1 LHVYKY
7 LLTFNNQNK
16 NLFLKYLNSTNL
28 KKTSYLLVFLFL
40 LCLPHIILSQ
50 EKKPK
55 VVLVLSGGG
64 AKGIAHIPLLQKL
77 DSLHIVPDL
86 IVGNSM
92 GSIIGGLYAMGYS
105 GDSIEKI
112 TKNIYW
118 DKLLGGGQSLRSVS
132 AEEKREFQRYL
143 VGIGVKDGK
152 LNSVGSLL
160 NDQNLREY
168 LSELTY
174 PVYNV
179 KDFDSLPIP
188 FRAMATDLVEGKE
201 VILSK
206 GNLAYAMRAS
216 MSLPAIFKPMPYGKS
231 VLVDGGVLNNF
242 PTDIAKQMGADIIIG
257 SDVGGGMEPIDKLNN
272 IMTVLMQTSM
282 FPSNIKNPA
291 NRDLCTILVDHLPNL
306 RFSTADF
313 ADSNEIYKD
322 GKIATNQNLPA
333 LIALSEKLKGFP
345 QRTHG
350 LPDMPKEFVLDTI
363 IYKKISPENLPL
375 VVGRANLKT
384 HVKYTTKD
392 LIAGIN
398 RAMGTNLFDEITY
411 NYFIKDEDKL
421 GITLFGFERAKN
433 QLNTSV
439 HYDTYRG
446 VGIIF
451 NYTARNVLADA
462 SRLLIT
468 ADIAEQPKA
477 RINYQKNFGGHR
489 EWWWASEAYGA
500 FLRQEIYI
508 NGKASDNILYNTF
521 EFNNEINRNLNS
533 LKSYFGFGLSY
544 HYTNLKPKYDREYNP
559 NSININNYSFNN
571 IEMNMHYSYNDMDK
585 VFFATNGTIMKANVS
600 RSFLT
605 DLDTSFSDP
614 NLMSISG
621 KTNGYTKFGFGIEKR
636 LLLKK
641 KITGIIGFDSYF
653 IFQDKLKEDQIPFS
667 GFGYAAKYFLG
678 GIIPS
683 SGSNRFSFAGLHE
696 DELNVTQYMG
706 LKLGSQINIIGK
718 IYLTPHFNIA
728 TVGFDTFDDY
738 LDHAFNPKGNW
749 DENLEPS
756 LVISGGAAISYQ
768 SILGPIHFDTSW
780 INNIDKVRLFFSVG
794 LSLNP

>member
-1 LHVYKY
+1 MSSAHS
-7 LLTFNNQNK
+7 F
-16 NLFLKYLNSTNL
+16 FSG
-28 KKTSYLLVFLFL
+28 
-40 LCLPHIILSQ
+40 
-50 EKKPK
+50 KKPK

-112 TKNIYW
+112 TKTISW
-118 DKLLGGGQSLRSVS
+118 DKILGGGQSLRSVS
-132 AEEKREFQRYL
+132 AEEKREFQRYV

-152 LNSVGSLL
+152 LNSIGSLL

-168 LSELTY
+168 LSELTF

-179 KDFDSLPIP
+179 RDFDSLPIP

-206 GNLAYAMRAS
+206 GSLAYAMRAS
-216 MSLPAIFKPMPYGKS
+216 MSLPAIFKPMPYEKS

-242 PTDIAKQMGADIIIG
+242 PTDVAQKMGADIIIG
-257 SDVGGGMEPIDKLNN
+257 SDVGGGLEPIDKLNN
-272 IMTVLMQTSM
+272 VMTILMQTSM
-282 FPSNIKNPA
+282 FPSNIKNPE
-291 NRDLCTILVDHLPNL
+291 NRDRCTILVDHLPNL

-313 ADSNEIYKD
+313 ADSDEIYKD

-333 LIALSEKLKGFP
+333 LIALSEKLKAFP
-345 QRTHG
+345 QRTHA

-363 IYKKISPENLPL
+363 VYKKISPENMPL

-411 NYFIKDEDKL
+411 SYFVKDGNKL
-421 GITLFGFERAKN
+421 GINLFGFERAKN
-433 QLNTSV
+433 QLNTSI

-451 NYTARNVLADA
+451 NYTGRNVLADA

-468 ADIAEQPKA
+468 ADIAEQPKG

-500 FLRQEIYI
+500 LLRQEIYI
-508 NGKASDNILYNTF
+508 NGKASDNILYNAF

-533 LKSYFGFGLSY
+533 LKSYFGFGLNY

-559 NSININNYSFNN
+559 NSISLTNYNFNN
-571 IEMNMHYSYNDMDK
+571 IEFNMHYSYNDMDK
-585 VFFATNGTIMKANVS
+585 VFFATNGTIIKSNIA

-605 DLDTSFSDP
+605 DINSSYSDP
-614 NLMSISG
+614 DITSISG
-621 KTNGYTKFGFGIEKR
+621 STNGYTKFGFSFEKR
-636 LLLKK
+636 ALLKK
-641 KITGIIGFDSYF
+641 KITGIVGFDSYF
-653 IFQDKLKEDQIPFS
+653 IFQDKLKHNDIPFS
-667 GFGYAAKYFLG
+667 DFGYASKYFIG

-696 DELNVTQYMG
+696 DELNATQYMG
-706 LKLGSQINIIGK
+706 LKLGSQINITGK
-718 IYLTPHFNIA
+718 IYVTPHFNIA
-728 TVGFDTFDDY
+728 TVGFGTFNDY
-738 LDHAFNPKGNW
+738 IDHAFNPKGNW
-749 DENLEPS
+749 DDNFEPS
-756 LVISGGAAISYQ
+756 LVISGGSAISYQ
-768 SILGPIHFDTSW
+768 SILGPIHFDASW

>member
-1 LHVYKY
+1 M
-7 LLTFNNQNK
+7 
-16 NLFLKYLNSTNL
+16 
-28 KKTSYLLVFLFL
+28 KKTTYLIVFFFL
-40 LCLPHIILSQ
+40 LSLPQIIFSQ

-64 AKGIAHIPLLQKL
+64 AKGVAHIPLLQKL

-152 LNSVGSLL
+152 LNSIGSLL

-168 LSELTY
+168 LSELTF

-179 KDFDSLPIP
+179 RDFDSLPIP

-206 GNLAYAMRAS
+206 GSLAYAMRAS
-216 MSLPAIFKPMPYGKS
+216 MSLPAVFKPMPYEKS
-231 VLVDGGVLNNF
+231 ILVDGGVLNNF
-242 PTDIAKQMGADIIIG
+242 PTDVAQQMGADIIIG
-257 SDVGGGMEPIDKLNN
+257 SDVGGGLEPIDKLNN
-272 IMTVLMQTSM
+272 VMTILMQTSM

-291 NRDLCTILVDHLPNL
+291 NRDRCTILVDHLPNL

-313 ADSNEIYKD
+313 ADSDEIYKD

-333 LIALSEKLKGFP
+333 LIALSEKLKAFP
-345 QRTHG
+345 QRTHA

-363 IYKKISPENLPL
+363 VYKNISPENMPL
-375 VVGRANLKT
+375 VLGRANLKT

-398 RAMGTNLFDEITY
+398 RAMGTNLFDQITY
-411 NYFIKDEDKL
+411 SYFIKDGDKL

-433 QLNTSV
+433 QLNTSI

-451 NYTARNVLADA
+451 NYTGRNILADA
-462 SRLLIT
+462 SRLLLT
-468 ADIAEQPKA
+468 LDIAEQPKA
-477 RINYQKNFGGHR
+477 RINYQKNFGQNR
-489 EWWWASEAYGA
+489 EWWWMSEAYGA
-500 FLRQEIYI
+500 LLRQEIYI
-508 NGKASDNILYNTF
+508 NGKASDNILYNAI
-521 EFNNEINRNLNS
+521 EINNEVNKNLNS
-533 LKSYFGFGLSY
+533 LKSYAGFGLNYIHS
-544 HYTNLKPKYDREYNP
+544 NLKPKYDREYNP
-559 NSININNYSFNN
+559 NSVNINNYKANN
-571 IEMNMHYSYNDMDK
+571 IEFNMHYSYNDMDK
-585 VFFATNGTIMKANVS
+585 VFFATSGNIIKANVA
-600 RSFLT
+600 RSFLS
-605 DLDTSFSDP
+605 DVDASFSAPDLI
-614 NLMSISG
+614 NISG
-621 KTNGYTKFGFGIEKR
+621 STNGYTKFGFSFEKR
-636 LLLKK
+636 ALLKK
-641 KITGIIGFDSYF
+641 RITGIVGFDSYF
-653 IFQDKLKEDQIPFS
+653 IFQDKLKDDQIPFS
-667 GFGYAAKYFLG
+667 GFGYATKYFLG

-683 SGSNRFSFAGLHE
+683 SGSNRFSFAGLNE
-696 DELNVTQYMG
+696 DEVNVTQYMG
-706 LKLGSQINIIGK
+706 LRLGSQINLTGK

-728 TVGFDTFDDY
+728 SVGFDTFDDY
-738 LDHAFNPKGNW
+738 IGHVFSPKGKW
-749 DENLEPS
+749 DENTEPS
-756 LVISGGAAISYQ
+756 LILSGGSAISYQ
-768 SILGPIHFDTSW
+768 SILGPIHFDMSW

>member
-1 LHVYKY
+1 M
-7 LLTFNNQNK
+7 
-16 NLFLKYLNSTNL
+16 
-28 KKTSYLLVFLFL
+28 KKASYLLVFLFL
-40 LCLPHIILSQ
+40 ISLSQTTFSQ

-105 GDSIEKI
+105 GDSIETM
-112 TKNIYW
+112 TKNINW
-118 DKLLGGGQSLRSVS
+118 DKLLGGGQSLRAVS

-152 LNSVGSLL
+152 LNSIGSLL

-168 LSELTY
+168 LSELTF

-188 FRAMATDLVEGKE
+188 FRAMATDLAEGKE

-206 GNLAYAMRAS
+206 GSLAYAMRAS
-216 MSLPAIFKPMPYGKS
+216 MSLPAIFKPMPYEKS

-242 PTDIAKQMGADIIIG
+242 PTDVAKQMGADIIIG
-257 SDVGGGMEPIDKLNN
+257 SDVGGGMEPVDKLNN

-313 ADSNEIYKD
+313 ADSDEIYKD
-322 GKIATNQNLPA
+322 GRIATNQNLPA
-333 LIALSEKLKGFP
+333 LIELSEKLKKFR
-345 QRTHG
+345 QRTHQ

-363 IYKKISPENLPL
+363 VYKKISPENLPL
-375 VVGRANLKT
+375 VIGRANLKT
-384 HVKYTTKD
+384 NVKYTTKD
-392 LIAGIN
+392 LIDGLN
-398 RAMGTNLFDEITY
+398 RAMGTNLFEEITY
-411 NYFIKDEDKL
+411 SYFIKDEDKL

-433 QLNTSV
+433 QLNTSI

-451 NYTARNVLADA
+451 NYTGRNVLADA

-489 EWWWASEAYGA
+489 EWWWMTEGYGA

-508 NGKASDNILYNTF
+508 NGKASDNMLYNAF

-533 LKSYFGFGLSY
+533 LKSYFGFGLNY
-544 HYTNLKPKYDREYNP
+544 HYTNLKPKYNREYNP
-559 NSININNYSFNN
+559 NSPSLNNYNFNN
-571 IEMNMHYSYNDMDK
+571 IEFNLHYSYNDMDK
-585 VFFATNGTIMKANVS
+585 VFFATNGTIIKSNIS

-605 DLDTSFSDP
+605 DIEASLNDP
-614 NLMSISG
+614 ELSTISG
-621 KTNGYTKFGFGIEKR
+621 STNGYTKFGFSFER
-636 LLLKK
+636 RVTLKK
-641 KITGIIGFDSYF
+641 KVTGIAGFDSYF
-653 IFQDKLKEDQIPFS
+653 IFQDKLKENELSFS
-667 GFGYAAKYFLG
+667 GLGFAAKYFLG

-683 SGSNRFSFAGLHE
+683 SGSNRFQLAGLHE

-706 LKLGSQINIIGK
+706 VKLASQVNITGK

-728 TVGFDTFDDY
+728 TVGFDTFDNY
-738 LDHAFNPKGNW
+738 IDHAFNPKGKW
-749 DENLEPS
+749 DDNIEPS

>member
-1 LHVYKY
+1 M
-7 LLTFNNQNK
+7 
-16 NLFLKYLNSTNL
+16 
-28 KKTSYLLVFLFL
+28 KKTTYLIVFFFL
-40 LCLPHIILSQ
+40 LSLPQIIFSQ

-64 AKGIAHIPLLQKL
+64 AKGVAHIPLLQKL

-152 LNSVGSLL
+152 LNSIGSLL

-168 LSELTY
+168 LSELTF

-179 KDFDSLPIP
+179 RDFDSLPIP

-206 GNLAYAMRAS
+206 GSLAYAMRAS
-216 MSLPAIFKPMPYGKS
+216 MSLPAIFKPMPYEKS

-242 PTDIAKQMGADIIIG
+242 PTDVAQQMGADIIIG
-257 SDVGGGMEPIDKLNN
+257 SDVGGGLEPIDKLNN
-272 IMTVLMQTSM
+272 VMTILMQTSM

-291 NRDLCTILVDHLPNL
+291 NRDRCTILVDHLPNL

-313 ADSNEIYKD
+313 ADSDEIYKD

-333 LIALSEKLKGFP
+333 LIALSEKLKAFP
-345 QRTHG
+345 QRTHA

-363 IYKKISPENLPL
+363 VYKNISPENMPL
-375 VVGRANLKT
+375 VLGRANLKT

-398 RAMGTNLFDEITY
+398 RAMGTNLFDQITY
-411 NYFIKDEDKL
+411 SYFIKDGDKL

-433 QLNTSV
+433 QLNTSI

-451 NYTARNVLADA
+451 NYTGRNVLADA
-462 SRLLIT
+462 SRLLVT
-468 ADIAEQPKA
+468 VDIAEQPKA
-477 RINYQKNFGGHR
+477 RINYQKNFGQHR
-489 EWWWASEAYGA
+489 EWWWISEAYGA
-500 FLRQEIYI
+500 LLRQEIYI
-508 NGKASDNILYNTF
+508 NGKASDNILYNAI
-521 EFNNEINRNLNS
+521 EINNEVNKNLNS
-533 LKSYFGFGLSY
+533 LKSYAGFGLNYIHS
-544 HYTNLKPKYDREYNP
+544 NLKPKYDREYNP
-559 NSININNYSFNN
+559 NSVNINNYKANN
-571 IEMNMHYSYNDMDK
+571 IEFNMHYSYNDMDK
-585 VFFATNGTIMKANVS
+585 VFFATSGNIIKANVA
-600 RSFLT
+600 RSFLS
-605 DLDTSFSDP
+605 DVDASFSAPD
-614 NLMSISG
+614 LISISG
-621 KTNGYTKFGFGIEKR
+621 STNGYTKFGFSFEKR
-636 LLLKK
+636 ALLKK
-641 KITGIIGFDSYF
+641 RITGIVGFDSYF
-653 IFQDKLKEDQIPFS
+653 IFQDKLKDDQIPFS
-667 GFGYAAKYFLG
+667 GFGYATKYFLG

-683 SGSNRFSFAGLHE
+683 SGSNRFSFAGLNE
-696 DELNVTQYMG
+696 DEVNVTQYMG
-706 LKLGSQINIIGK
+706 LKLGSQINLTGK
-718 IYLTPHFNIA
+718 IYLIPHFNIA
-728 TVGFDTFDDY
+728 SIGFDTFDDY
-738 LDHAFNPKGNW
+738 IGHAFSPKGKW
-749 DENLEPS
+749 DENIEPS
-756 LVISGGAAISYQ
+756 LILSGGSAISYQ
-768 SILGPIHFDTSW
+768 SILGPIHFDMSW

>member
-1 LHVYKY
+1 
-7 LLTFNNQNK
+7 
-16 NLFLKYLNSTNL
+16 L
-28 KKTSYLLVFLFL
+28 KKTSYLLVLLFV
-40 LCLPHIILSQ
+40 LCLPHIMFSQ

-168 LSELTY
+168 LSELTF

-188 FRAMATDLVEGKE
+188 FRAMATDLVQGKE

-206 GNLAYAMRAS
+206 GSLAYAMRAS
-216 MSLPAIFKPMPYGKS
+216 MSLPAIFKPMPYEKT

-242 PTDIAKQMGADIIIG
+242 PTDVAKQMGADIIIG
-257 SDVGGGMEPIDKLNN
+257 SDVGGGMEHIDKLNN
-272 IMTVLMQTSM
+272 LMTILMQTSM

-291 NRDLCTILVDHLPNL
+291 NRELCTILVDHLPNL

-322 GKIATNQNLPA
+322 GKIAANQNLPA
-333 LIALSEKLKGFP
+333 LIALSDKLKGFR
-345 QRTHG
+345 QRIHR
-350 LPDMPKEFVLDTI
+350 LPDIPDEFVLDTI
-363 IYKKISPENLPL
+363 VYKKISPENMPL

-398 RAMGTNLFDEITY
+398 RAMGTNLFDQITY
-411 NYFIKDEDKL
+411 SYFIKDGDKL

-451 NYTARNVLADA
+451 NYTGRNVLADA
-462 SRLLIT
+462 SRLLLT
-468 ADIAEQPKA
+468 VDIAEQPKA
-477 RINYQKNFGGHR
+477 RINYQKNFGQHR
-489 EWWWASEAYGA
+489 EWWWISEAYGA

-508 NGKASDNILYNTF
+508 NGRASDNVLYNSF
-521 EFNNEINRNLNS
+521 ELNNEVNRNINS
-533 LKSYFGFGLSY
+533 LKSYLGFGLNY
-544 HYTNLKPKYDREYNP
+544 NYTNLKPKYDREYNP
-559 NSININNYSFNN
+559 NSISISNYSFNN
-571 IEMNMHYSYNDMDK
+571 IELNLHYSYNDMDK
-585 VFFATNGTIMKANVS
+585 VFFAGNGTIIKSNIA

-605 DLDTSFSDP
+605 DLNISFTDP
-614 NLMSISG
+614 DFTRLSG
-621 KTNGYTKFGFGIEKR
+621 STNGYTKFGLSFERR
-636 LLLKK
+636 LPIKK

-653 IFQDKLKEDQIPFS
+653 IFQDKLKQDDIPFS
-667 GFGYAAKYFLG
+667 GFGYGTQYFLG

-683 SGSNRFSFAGLHE
+683 SGSNRFSFPGLHE
-696 DELNVTQYMG
+696 DELNVMQFMG
-706 LKLGSQINIIGK
+706 LTLASQVNIIGK
-718 IYLTPHFNIA
+718 IYVTPHFKIA
-728 TVGFDTFDDY
+728 TIGFDSFNEY
-738 LDHAFNPKGNW
+738 INHAFNPKGNW
-749 DENLEPS
+749 DENLDPS

-794 LSLNP
+794 LSFNP